1 MKKGM
6 AKRFSKNRETRD
18 ELQLPAILCQDA
30 CQRLML
36 HPYITASR
44 TIVNI
49 ILSRGG
55 HLGANEPTVA
65 LKFFVSPKR
74 ILYVFKS

>member
-1 MKKGM
+1 MKKGDVGM
-6 AKRFSKNRETRD
+6 AKRFSKSTETRD

-49 ILSRGG
+49 ILS
-55 HLGANEPTVA
+55 
-65 LKFFVSPKR
+65 
-74 ILYVFKS
+74 